1 MTLVNRAWLKQ
12 EITRLFL
19 SGESQESI
27 AIQLN
32 ISVGTVNN
40 FVDEIVKSNDTIEL
54 QRQIAIISKKKG
66 VNINEIASNLRYKN
80 IVKQSALDDRKI
92 ERFLDALEIWGNKYN
107 IPPVQLANHL
117 SSIIEITLRENI
129 EPHQLEEAITSKI
142 GELREINE
150 EIAASKKSLEE
161 TKASVEKEQ
170 RNLKIKQK
178 DLDQFRQVSRNLE
191 LYELPEIAFEYGD
204 VTRALIDMKN
214 MGYDPKVIVSKYERF
229 RSLTKANEILESKLQ
244 QKEKTLQDYSRKSD
258 EEEARWKDYGNAFE
272 SFSRLRKAGLKEK
285 DIFTAV
291 EILKNDYTQGEI
303 HQLLEDIR
311 IYGSVSAA
319 RSKLERELQNEDE
332 YLD

>member
-1 MTLVNRAWLKQ
+1 MTLVNKAWLKQ
-12 EITRLFL
+12 EIIRLFL

-40 FVDEIVKSNDTIEL
+40 FVNEIMKSNDTIEL
-54 QRQIAIISKKKG
+54 QRQIAIISKKKS

-92 ERFLDALEIWGNKYN
+92 ERFLDALEIWGSKYN

-142 GELREINE
+142 SELREINE

-191 LYELPEIAFEYGD
+191 LYELPEIASEYGD

-214 MGYDPKVIVSKYERF
+214 MGYDPNVIVSKYERF
-229 RSLTKANEILESKLQ
+229 RSLTKANEILEAKLQ
-244 QKEKTLQDYSRKSD
+244 QKEKAL
-258 EEEARWKDYGNAFE
+258 
-272 SFSRLRKAGLKEK
+272 
-285 DIFTAV
+285 
-291 EILKNDYTQGEI
+291 
-303 HQLLEDIR
+303 
-311 IYGSVSAA
+311 
-319 RSKLERELQNEDE
+319 
-332 YLD
+332 